1 VAKLLIL
8 SSNPRRDLNLDREI
22 SDLNNALQR
31 LGKFE
36 IILGLGVRAQ
46 ELSELIAHH
55 SPEFVHFCGH
65 GAGEQG
71 LVFQN
76 ENGQEQLV
84 STEILSKIF
93 KTFSNEIN
101 CTLLNACDSDRQATA
116 IVEHINY
123 VIGMKEPILDKA
135 AHLFS
140 IGFYQGLG
148 SGKSIEQSYEM
159 GCIAIQIWSETVST
173 ATPSRRYRKLKFECD
188 VDTISSLPP
197 LPEYEKP
204 VLLKRIAQETAPIAP
219 SKEFVDFVGQ
229 EIDRQIYKDNARE
242 AYDNFGQFSAQ
253 KTAVLTKTD
262 LGQRQILLDKVKK
275 FWIEGFLQPSIQ
287 GLDAI
292 SFGWKDYPDAISD
305 LTEGIEALAVE
316 LDPSYERLRTTP
328 IYEEMGEGRT
338 LLILG
343 SPGAGKTIALLQLA
357 KRLIE
362 RSEKDLSLPIPVVL
376 NLSSWAREERK
387 KRKIFDWLMD
397 ELLEKYKVP
406 QFLSETWIQ
415 REQLILLLDG
425 LDEVNEA
432 DRNKCVQVLN
442 DFMMMYPQ
450 TDVAICSRVKDY
462 EVLTE
467 RLQISSALCL
477 QPLSSQQ
484 VYQILDKI
492 GGALTGLK
500 TLLKNDADLE
510 QFARTP
516 LILNFMSVAYR
527 GWSIEKLRPQLQA
540 NPDRERNLFET
551 YIDFR
556 LNQGASSGYSAD
568 RVRRWLSWLA
578 IRLEHEKRTIF
589 LIERMQPS
597 WLKDKSEERD
607 YRMRAFV
614 FCGLISGFNGLLIGK
629 LTTML
634 ISSLTFG
641 HVKISDD
648 RLLIIFALTAVFVG
662 GTVTALPRKIF
673 PLEQLSWS
681 RHTFKSR
688 WLRELFTG
696 IGYGSILT
704 FILALVS
711 QNLVSQNLMIGLFGG
726 MILVLLSVLFSGLG
740 SSDIEKR
747 IIPNQGIYS
756 SIRNCIVTGFIG
768 GLLFALIFWLSLGLF
783 IRDQPIVS
791 IGLIGGLISGLF
803 FGLQYGG
810 AACNQHYAL
819 RVMLQQK
826 GQIPWNYANFLDFA
840 SNRLLMKKI
849 GGGYVFY
856 HRMLL
861 EHFARMNL
869 N

>member
-36 IILGLGVRAQ
+36 IFLGLGVRAQ

-71 LVFQN
+71 LVFQD
-76 ENGQEQLV
+76 EDGREQLV
-84 STEILSKIF
+84 STDVLSKIF
-93 KTFSNEIN
+93 KTFSTDIN
-101 CTLLNACDSDRQATA
+101 CTVLNACDSEQQATA

-123 VIGMKEPILDKA
+123 VIGMSQPILDKA

-148 SGKSIEQSYEM
+148 AGKSIEQSYDM
-159 GCIAIQIWSETVST
+159 GCIAIQIWSETVTKS
-173 ATPSRRYRKLKFECD
+173 TPSRRYRKLKFECD
-188 VDTISSLPP
+188 VDTITSLRK
-197 LPEYEKP
+197 LEEYEKP
-204 VLLKRIAQETAPIAP
+204 VLLKRTAQETVAIAA
-219 SKEFVDFVGQ
+219 SQEFVDFVRQ
-229 EIDRQIYKDNARE
+229 EVDRQIYKENARE
-242 AYDNFGQFSAQ
+242 AYDNFGQFFAQ
-253 KTAVLTKTD
+253 KTAVLSKTD
-262 LGQRQILLDKVKK
+262 SGQRQILLDKVKK

-292 SFGWKDYPDAISD
+292 SFELKDRPDAIAD

-338 LLILG
+338 LLMLG

-357 KRLIE
+357 QRLIE

-376 NLSSWAREERK
+376 NLSSWARE

-406 QFLSETWIQ
+406 KSLSETWIQ

-425 LDEVNEA
+425 LDEVNEV
-432 DRNKCVQVLN
+432 DRNRCVQVLN

-450 TDVAICSRVKDY
+450 TDVAICSRVRDY

-500 TLLKNDADLE
+500 TLLKNDPDLE

-527 GWSIEKLRPQLQA
+527 GWTIEKLRPQLQA
-540 NPDRERNLFET
+540 NPDRERNLFDT

-556 LNQGASSGYSAD
+556 LNQGASSGYSPD
-568 RVRRWLSWLA
+568 RVRWWLSWLA
-578 IRLEHEKRTIF
+578 RRLQEEKRTIF
-589 LIERMQPS
+589 LLERMQPT
-597 WLKDKSEERD
+597 WLNDQSEDRD
-607 YRMRAFV
+607 YRIKAFM

-641 HVKISDD
+641 NVKIDD
-648 RLLIIFALTAVFVG
+648 GLLMIFAVTAVFVG
-662 GTVTALPRKIF
+662 GTVTALPRKIS

-681 RHTFKSR
+681 RHTVQSR
-688 WLRELFTG
+688 WIREFFTG
-696 IGYGSILT
+696 IGYGLILT

-711 QNLVSQNLMIGLFGG
+711 QSTMIGLFGG
-726 MILVLLSVLFSGLG
+726 MILVLVSVLFSGLG

-747 IIPNQGIYS
+747 TIPNQGIYS
-756 SIRNCIVTGFIG
+756 SIRNCIIIGLIG
-768 GLLFALIFWLSLGLF
+768 GLLFALIFWLSLKLF
-783 IRDQPIVS
+783 IGDKQ
-791 IGLIGGLISGLF
+791 IGGIWLIGGLISGLF
-803 FGLQYGG
+803 FGLKYGG
-810 AACNQHYAL
+810 TAWNQHYVL
-819 RVMLQQK
+819 RVMLHQK
-826 GQIPWNYANFLDFA
+826 GRIPWNYAKFLDFA
-840 SNRLLMKKI
+840 SDRLLMKKV
-849 GGGYVFY
+849 GGGYVFF

-861 EHFARMNL
+861 EHFARMNY